1 MHHSW
6 HPVHFPLRGGTW
18 QWILGNRDL
27 AGAATAEKTSLT
39 VVSAQSL
46 VQPGAACWLN
56 VCAGRY
62 VLRLNAAVLI
72 LTHEGAGAADQAE
85 KAAFRRESSTFTAE
99 KTERGGEERR
109 GSLVSAG
116 VQAQWAKVQV
126 QSGSDHIRD
135 LHGGSRNGSAAL
147 HVFLLCRIKSTATF
161 FPWKAEKQ
169 PSINGKSRW
178 EAEDRLR
185 ARCFSVSQKNRERF
199 KLKTGKL
206 SRRHGNINLLITN
219 YCLDFSTQCGDIS
232 KGAEG
237 STAHNKSSSSCRG
250 EEVDLPPTTQSLSR
264 ASVDSSDNKLCRAAA
279 HRLSERT
286 TREETQHIHL
296 TYRHRTNCLVFE
308 GKWPKGVGYLVCI
321 AGESNSSSFKYFQGT

>member
-1 MHHSW
+1 MKVKTSKLTNAYYGKHLERNSSASCQTFITQTEKVNTYWQLCTQGRSQTPKINGLHTVFFRESLPSRSEGECSWGLKMHHSW

-56 VCAGRY
+56 VCAGRH
-62 VLRLNAAVLI
+62 VLRLNAAVLT

-99 KTERGGEERR
+99 KTERRGEERR

-169 PSINGKSRW
+169 PSINGKSCW
-178 EAEDRLR
+178 EAGDRLT

-199 KLKTGKL
+199 KLRTG
-206 SRRHGNINLLITN
+206 N
-219 YCLDFSTQCGDIS
+219 
-232 KGAEG
+232 
-237 STAHNKSSSSCRG
+237 
-250 EEVDLPPTTQSLSR
+250 
-264 ASVDSSDNKLCRAAA
+264 
-279 HRLSERT
+279 
-286 TREETQHIHL
+286 
-296 TYRHRTNCLVFE
+296 
-308 GKWPKGVGYLVCI
+308 
-321 AGESNSSSFKYFQGT
+321 

>member
-1 MHHSW
+1 MVYTRFFLGSRCPLGQKVNAPEVLKCTIHGI
-6 HPVHFPLRGGTW
+6 PYIFPSEAGPGSGFWVTGTW
-18 QWILGNRDL
+18 LEPL
-27 AGAATAEKTSLT
+27 TAEKTSLT

-56 VCAGRY
+56 VCAGRH
-62 VLRLNAAVLI
+62 VLRLNAAVLT

-99 KTERGGEERR
+99 KTERRGEERR

-169 PSINGKSRW
+169 PSINGKSCW
-178 EAEDRLR
+178 EAEDRLT

-199 KLKTGKL
+199 KLKTG
-206 SRRHGNINLLITN
+206 N
-219 YCLDFSTQCGDIS
+219 
-232 KGAEG
+232 
-237 STAHNKSSSSCRG
+237 
-250 EEVDLPPTTQSLSR
+250 
-264 ASVDSSDNKLCRAAA
+264 
-279 HRLSERT
+279 
-286 TREETQHIHL
+286 
-296 TYRHRTNCLVFE
+296 
-308 GKWPKGVGYLVCI
+308 
-321 AGESNSSSFKYFQGT
+321 